1 LDFVLYISTP
11 KNTPK
16 ADPLI
21 TSLKLTKGRL
31 TGGFLFFPSGPAGK
45 LHFIARMGRH
55 QILPF
60 NTDQCYSLDDCVVNF
75 GLGIKLAEPPF
86 IVDCVTWNESTEYPH
101 VLTVSFSLEPDREK
115 QYDIES
121 LISKLQNG

>member
-11 KNTPK
+11 KNTSK

-60 NTDQCYSLDDCVVNF
+60 NAGQSYRLDDCVVNF
-75 GLGIKLAEPPF
+75 DLGIKLYEPPF
-86 IVDCVTWNESTEYPH
+86 IVDCITWNESTEYSH
-101 VLTVSFSLEPDREK
+101 VLNVGFALEPDLKK
-115 QYDIES
+115 QYDIDS
-121 LISKLQNG
+121 LISELRDG